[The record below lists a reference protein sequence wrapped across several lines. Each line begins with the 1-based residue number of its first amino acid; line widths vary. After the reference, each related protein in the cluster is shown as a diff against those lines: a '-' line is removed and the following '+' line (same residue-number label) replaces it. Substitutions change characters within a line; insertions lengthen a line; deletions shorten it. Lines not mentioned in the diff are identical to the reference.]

1 MYTDAATAV
10 SSLIDNFGREINYLR
25 LSITDRC
32 NLRCCYCMPEEGVKF
47 LDHNKIL
54 SYEEMETLVRVAL
67 RLGIKKVRITGGEPF
82 ARKGCMEFLKRLKLQ
97 LGVPSLHVTTNGV
110 VLQQYLAELK
120 YIGISG
126 INMSLDT
133 INRDRFE
140 NITRRD
146 QLDSVLGSFYE
157 ALRLSIPL
165 KINSVIQDDTTD
177 DEIVELAELIIQ
189 HPVSLRFIELMPFSG
204 KESGGGCVSQVP
216 LEERLRRL
224 FPGMKEISS
233 NVIETARRFQIS
245 GAVGTIGII
254 EGHSRKFCSTCNKIR
269 ITSQG
274 MLKTCLYDRGVCD
287 LRSLLRQGAD
297 DEQISQAIVNR
308 VSKRYEH
315 GRLAEE
321 KTLHAPVQETMS
333 RIGG

>member
-1 MYTDAATAV
+1 MYTDAAAAV
-10 SSLIDNFGREINYLR
+10 SSLIDNFGREITYLR

-32 NLRCCYCMPEEGVKF
+32 NLRCCYCMPEEGVQF
-47 LDHNKIL
+47 LDHNSIL

-82 ARKGCMEFLKRLKLQ
+82 ARKGCMEFLERLKLQ
-97 LGVPSLHVTTNGV
+97 LGVPALHVTTNGV
-110 VLQQYLAELK
+110 VLQQYLADLK
-120 YIGISG
+120 HIGISG

-133 INRDRFE
+133 INRHRFE

-157 ALRLSIPL
+157 ALRLAIPL
-165 KINSVIQDDTTD
+165 KVNTVIQEDTTD

-204 KESGGGCVSQVP
+204 KRGDASHTPQIS
-216 LEERLRRL
+216 LEERLQRL
-224 FPGMKEISS
+224 FPAMREISS
-233 NVIETARRFQIS
+233 NVVETARRFKIPD
-245 GAVGTIGII
+245 AAGTIGII

-287 LRSLLRQGAD
+287 LRSLIRQGAN
-297 DEQISQAIVNR
+297 DEQVAQAIVSR

-321 KTLHAPVQETMS
+321 KTLHTPVQETMS